1 MYILFTIDDSGMNPL
16 LFEERNF
23 AEFRRIYIVL
33 LEGHVTI
40 SVQVINWRIYFL
52 PKKNRIKRLRS
63 L

>member
-23 AEFRRIYIVL
+23 DEFRRIYIVL

-52 PKKNRIKRLRS
+52 PKKIE
-63 L
+63 